1 MGDSSPKTAPNSGA
15 FRKGVDPR
23 RGHGL
28 PGRSGRKPNEF
39 VERLSYLA
47 DEQVL
52 PKVQA
57 YLAKAEPDDPAWR
70 WCAEWVSEYGKRK
83 PSQEVEHMVTLTH
96 EERAQRVAQ
105 LLRLA

>member
-1 MGDSSPKTAPNSGA
+1 MGLPKTAPKTGQ
-15 FRKGVDPR
+15 FQKGTDAR

-28 PGRSGRKPNEF
+28 PGRSGRKPNHFIAACSEATDA
-39 VERLSYLA
+39 E
-47 DEQVL
+47 VL
-52 PKVQA
+52 PKVMA
-57 YLAKAEPDDPAWR
+57 YLATGQPDDPAWR

-83 PSQEVEHMVTLTH
+83 PSQEVEHTVTLSH